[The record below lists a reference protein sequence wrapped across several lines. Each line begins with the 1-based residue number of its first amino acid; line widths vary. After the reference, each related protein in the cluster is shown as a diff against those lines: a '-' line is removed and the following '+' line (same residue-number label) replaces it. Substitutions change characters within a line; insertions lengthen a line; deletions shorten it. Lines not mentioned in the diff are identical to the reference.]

1 MVEQRRVVV
10 TGIGVV
16 SPIGNNQKEVKDSL
30 FYNKSGISFS
40 KDYCDLGFRSHIHGD
55 ININFEDFLDKK
67 HLRFMGDGAGYA
79 YLSMQQAINDSGLEN
94 KMFLTLNQD

>member
-40 KDYCDLGFRSHIHGD
+40 KDYSALAKTIM
-55 ININFEDFLDKK
+55 ILVLEVI
-67 HLRFMGDGAGYA
+67 FMEI
-79 YLSMQQAINDSGLEN
+79 LI
-94 KMFLTLNQD
+94 

>member
-16 SPIGNNQKEVKDSL
+16 SPIGNNQNEVKDSI

-40 KDYCDLGFRSHIHGD
+40 KD
-55 ININFEDFLDKK
+55 
-67 HLRFMGDGAGYA
+67 
-79 YLSMQQAINDSGLEN
+79 
-94 KMFLTLNQD
+94 

>member
-30 FYNKSGISFS
+30 FYN
-40 KDYCDLGFRSHIHGD
+40 
-55 ININFEDFLDKK
+55 
-67 HLRFMGDGAGYA
+67 
-79 YLSMQQAINDSGLEN
+79 
-94 KMFLTLNQD
+94 

>member
-10 TGIGVV
+10 TGIGIV

-40 KDYCDLGFRSHIHGD
+40 KDYADLGFRSHIHGD
-55 ININFEDFLDKK
+55 ININFEDF
-67 HLRFMGDGAGYA
+67 
-79 YLSMQQAINDSGLEN
+79 
-94 KMFLTLNQD
+94 